1 MAPDILIVDSIQTV
15 YKRDLTAAPGGT
27 TQIKECAMS
36 LMQYAKNK
44 NVTIFIVGHVNKE
57 GTLAVPKFWSIW
69 WIVCCILREK
79 PQDRSAVCVQRKTVM
94 VPPMKSVYLK

>member
-44 NVTIFIVGHVNKE
+44 
-57 GTLAVPKFWSIW
+57 
-69 WIVCCILREK
+69 
-79 PQDRSAVCVQRKTVM
+79 M
-94 VPPMKSVYLK
+94 